1 VTTAVSTSA
10 AARADRTTILA
21 FAALV
26 VLIGTNLVAIR
37 IGNRELA
44 PLWHAGF

>member
-1 VTTAVSTSA
+1 MTTTATASA
-10 AARADRTTILA
+10 ANRTDRATIAA

-26 VLIGTNLVAIR
+26 GLIGTNLVAIR

-44 PLWHAGF
+44 PLWHATQ